1 MQFGISSCL
10 PDLSHVEQR
19 ERLFD
24 DIIAEVQVA
33 EQVGFDSCLM
43 TEHHQHLPGSFPSP
57 LLVAAAIAARTTR
70 LRVGSGVLLLPL
82 YHPVRVAED
91 GAMVDLLS
99 KGRLILGVGA
109 GVVDADFAAVGVP
122 RRQRPSRF
130 EEGLQIVRRAW
141 TEESVSF
148 FGHRY
153 QLHNVAV
160 TPKPWQQPHPPI
172 WAGGMADEGIKR
184 AARLGDAWFMDILNN
199 THTLGQRAILYRHT
213 CTQWGKPPYIVA
225 LREAW
230 VADTTAQADHEYAP
244 HVMGFHRGAYR
255 AGAYH
260 PATEPWLATV
270 TSEAEFTYEKVKQ
283 NRFIV
288 GSPEDCIRQ
297 IEALQQATGVNY
309 LVLRFR
315 HPTGPTH
322 AHVCQAIQRFGEQ
335 VIPHFV

>member
-1 MQFGISSCL
+1 MHFGIAPCL
-10 PDLSHVEQR
+10 PDLSPVEQR

-24 DIIAEVQVA
+24 ELIAEAQVA
-33 EQVGFDSCLM
+33 EQAGFDSCLM
-43 TEHHQHLPGSFPSP
+43 PEHHQHSHGAFPSP
-57 LLVAAAIAARTTR
+57 LLVAAAIAAQTTR

-109 GVVDADFAAVGVP
+109 GVLGADFAAVGVP
-122 RRQRPSRF
+122 QRQRPSRF
-130 EEGLQIVRRAW
+130 DEGLQIVKRAW
-141 TEESVSF
+141 TEEQVSF
-148 FGHRY
+148 FGQRY
-153 QLHNVAV
+153 RLHHVAV
-160 TPKPWQQPHPPI
+160 TPKPVQQPHPPL
-172 WAGGMADEGIKR
+172 WVAGMADEGIKR
-184 AARLGDAWFMDILNN
+184 AARLGDAWFMDLLGNI
-199 THTLGQRAILYRHT
+199 HTLGRRAVLYRQT
-213 CTQWGKPPYIVA
+213 CSQWGKSPYIAA

-230 VADTTAQADHEYAP
+230 VADTTAQADQEYAP

-270 TSEAEFTYEKVKQ
+270 TSEAEFTYEQVKQ
-283 NRFIV
+283 DRFIV
-288 GSPEDCIRQ
+288 GSPADCIQQ
-297 IEALQQATGVNY
+297 IEALQHETGVNY
-309 LVLRFR
+309 LVLHFR

-322 AHVCQAIQRFGEQ
+322 EQVCQAIRLFGAQ